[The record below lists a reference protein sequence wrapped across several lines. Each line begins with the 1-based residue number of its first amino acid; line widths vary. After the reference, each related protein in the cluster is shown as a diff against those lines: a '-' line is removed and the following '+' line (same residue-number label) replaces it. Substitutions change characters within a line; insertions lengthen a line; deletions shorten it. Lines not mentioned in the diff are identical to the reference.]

1 MTTPRTRAAFQACV
15 LVGVMVLLFLAFP
28 RAFQFVEMAGREL
41 RYLWWLILLLALGI
55 WFLWANTRKPRA

>member
-1 MTTPRTRAAFQACV
+1 MTQRTRAALQAFV
-15 LVGVMVLLFLAFP
+15 LVSVMVVLFLAFP

-55 WFLWANTRKPRA
+55 WLLWASSRKPRL